1 MYKCWY
7 NVILVGVVNEWYM
20 WLDIII
26 SRHGLSLPLSPS
38 PPFLRSAQ
46 FSALAIKKNP
56 ILAEAYSNLG
66 NVYKER
72 GQLAQALQHYRHAVR
87 LKPDFVDGYINLAA
101 ALVANGDLLEA
112 VEAYNT
118 ALQINPVC
126 KV

>member
-1 MYKCWY
+1 MLLIHQLYLCMSIYLTMY
-7 NVILVGVVNEWYM
+7 
-20 WLDIII
+20 
-26 SRHGLSLPLSPS
+26 
-38 PPFLRSAQ
+38 PFIQTFIYSFFMYPFRSAH

-56 ILAEAYSNLG
+56 LLAEAYSNLG

-72 GQLAQALQHYRHAVR
+72 GQLTQALQHYRHAVR

-118 ALQINPVC
+118 ALQINPVSQL
-126 KV
+126 VTNVLYM